1 MLLEDQHLN
10 SKVYGLCLQMI
21 ELTAIILNDPQLRE
35 IITYGL
41 IPLTRILVNY
51 LMVTEEDLRNWRQ
64 DANQYISDDENEH
77 DSSNIKVLTLQTF
90 SQLIENF
97 EEDAVKCLMAIVDGL
112 LFNAQDKDLKNV
124 FLGILKRVPLITQN
138 AIKALNLE
146 ELFDFNLNAVFGS
159 VPSLA
164 WKRKETALLLLGKF
178 STDIVATYTK
188 DKKGALS
195 TLLDS
200 LISLLGDADL
210 HPVRRLRSLSAGQKP
225 LDHRRSVARQLLRH
239 RSAHLAV
246 EGLQALVLLPLFEA
260 RADPIDG
267 CAEHDA
273 VGQQDSPRQGRPQ
286 GRLG

>member
-1 MLLEDQHLN
+1 MTHNEFTGSFVLLEDQHLN

-21 ELTAIILNDPQLRE
+21 ELTAIILNDGQLRE

-159 VPSLA
+159 LPSLA

-195 TLLDS
+195 SLLDS
-200 LISLLGDADL
+200 LISLLGDVDL
-210 HPVRRLRSLSAGQKP
+210 HPVRKS
-225 LDHRRSVARQLLRH
+225 H
-239 RSAHLAV
+239 
-246 EGLQALVLLPLFEA
+246 
-260 RADPIDG
+260 
-267 CAEHDA
+267 
-273 VGQQDSPRQGRPQ
+273 
-286 GRLG
+286 